1 MIVTGFDPRAD
12 LIVIKGTIWSA
23 QGRARDVELAVDTGS
38 SETLIIP
45 EVTDDLGYSARDGEA
60 ITVIRSPIGREQGY
74 LMRVAKFSALGFDL
88 TDFRIH
94 VHDLPDGYGIEGVL
108 GLNFLRN
115 FDYEVRSI
123 LGQLRVGHASSVS

>member
-1 MIVTGFDPRAD
+1 MIVTSFDPRGD
-12 LIVIKGTIWSA
+12 LIIIKATVWSVK
-23 QGRARDVELAVDTGS
+23 GRARDVELAVDTGA

-45 EVTDDLGYSARDGEA
+45 EVTDDLGYGARDGEA

-74 LMRVAKFSALGFDL
+74 LMRVARFSALGFDL
-88 TDFRIH
+88 TDFRVH

-108 GLNFLRN
+108 GLNFLRS

-123 LGQLRVGHASSVS
+123 LGQLRVDHASSAP

>member
-1 MIVTGFDPRAD
+1 VIVTGFDPRGE

-23 QGRARDVELAVDTGS
+23 QGRARDVELAVDTGA

-45 EVTDDLGYSARDGEA
+45 EVTDALGYGARDGEA
-60 ITVIRSPIGREQGY
+60 ITVIR
-74 LMRVAKFSALGFDL
+74 
-88 TDFRIH
+88 
-94 VHDLPDGYGIEGVL
+94 

-123 LGQLRVGHASSVS
+123 LGQLRVDHASSVP

>member
-1 MIVTGFDPRAD
+1 VIVTGFNPRSD

-23 QGRARDVELAVDTGS
+23 QGRARDVELAVDTGA

-45 EVTDDLGYSARDGEA
+45 EVTDDLGYSARYGEA

-108 GLNFLRN
+108 GLNFLHN

-123 LGQLRVGHASSVS
+123 LGQLRVDHASSVP